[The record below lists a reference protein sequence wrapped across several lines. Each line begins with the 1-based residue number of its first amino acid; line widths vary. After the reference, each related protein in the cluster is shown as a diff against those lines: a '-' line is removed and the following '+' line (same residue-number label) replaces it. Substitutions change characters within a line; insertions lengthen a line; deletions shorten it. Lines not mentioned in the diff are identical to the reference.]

1 MQMSGPAF
9 VRFVFCRRSN
19 RFDFWPSPEKPGVS
33 GLQVVAGELP
43 TSGKRSRTARKPSLP
58 TNEHRQ
64 LWVGPNTAILR
75 FSTPDRRMHFPNRP
89 RKKTL
94 CRIFPGGTGSVPSHF
109 LSPSHADGRK
119 KVGRRRGRPSRQTNT
134 ANCGLAPNTA
144 IHSVLLS
151 ARLPNRPQ

>member
-94 CRIFPGGTGSVPSHF
+94 RRILPDRGRESSG
-109 LSPSHADGRK
+109 SPSLRTGQALFTHPA
-119 KVGRRRGRPSRQTNT
+119 
-134 ANCGLAPNTA
+134 L
-144 IHSVLLS
+144 
-151 ARLPNRPQ
+151 RLMGSNSETEVFEF